1 MIQRRTLIRAAA
13 ALSAAPAALTL
24 SGCAST
30 AQPSD
35 PTRVRVA
42 GGWLQGA
49 RSERADKVVVFWN
62 VPFGENPYTAERRFL
77 APVPAA
83 PWEGVRDATKPGSI
97 PLQPARD
104 GKGMIGGGDALVL
117 NVWAPEGAQ
126 GCPVMAWI
134 PGGGS
139 TNCDNNDPRFDGS
152 AFARDG
158 VVLVTLNYRVNVD
171 GFLKLE
177 GGDSDN
183 GVRDMIL
190 GLTWVRDN
198 IAAFGGDPAR
208 VTVFG
213 QSAGGTHITSLLAS
227 PLARG
232 LFSQAIIQSPSA
244 VAQWSTPADA
254 DHAAKVFS
262 EKLGIAPTRAA
273 FTAFPEADLIAMRK
287 IVGGL
292 AQDEDWGRFSKGN
305 TAVFKPYVDGEVLTA
320 RPVDAIRA
328 GAAACVRVLAG
339 CAREEWRHYVVPS
352 GAIEKLGEPEIARLI
367 RSSGQREDL
376 GEQYRLAGH
385 GKTPGEIFTRMQGD
399 LIFRMPCNKLLESL
413 AAAGAPVW
421 AYSFDRRSQVKGKS
435 GAVIGAAHS
444 CDVPYVFGTL
454 DAPGSVAANGADA
467 PQALSDE
474 MHAAWVR
481 FAKTGNPGWAAF
493 ETEKRF
499 TRLFDE
505 EVRTH
510 SDPWAFERRAMKL
523 D

>member
-1 MIQRRTLIRAAA
+1 
-13 ALSAAPAALTL
+13 
-24 SGCAST
+24 
-30 AQPSD
+30 
-35 PTRVRVA
+35 
-42 GGWLQGA
+42 
-49 RSERADKVVVFWN
+49 
-62 VPFGENPYTAERRFL
+62 
-77 APVPAA
+77 
-83 PWEGVRDATKPGSI
+83 
-97 PLQPARD
+97 
-104 GKGMIGGGDALVL
+104 
-117 NVWAPEGAQ
+117 
-126 GCPVMAWI
+126 
-134 PGGGS
+134 
-139 TNCDNNDPRFDGS
+139 
-152 AFARDG
+152 
-158 VVLVTLNYRVNVD
+158 
-171 GFLKLE
+171 
-177 GGDSDN
+177 
-183 GVRDMIL
+183 
-190 GLTWVRDN
+190 
-198 IAAFGGDPAR
+198 
-208 VTVFG
+208 
-213 QSAGGTHITSLLAS
+213 
-227 PLARG
+227 
-232 LFSQAIIQSPSA
+232 
-244 VAQWSTPADA
+244 
-254 DHAAKVFS
+254 
-262 EKLGIAPTRAA
+262 
-273 FTAFPEADLIAMRK
+273 MRK

-413 AAAGAPVW
+413 AAAGTPVW
-421 AYSFDRRSQVKGKS
+421 AYSFDRRSPVKGKS

>member
-49 RSERADKVVVFWN
+49 RSERADKVVVFRN

-126 GCPVMAWI
+126 GCPVMVWI

-305 TAVFKPYVDGEVLTA
+305 TAVFIQA
-320 RPVDAIRA
+320 
-328 GAAACVRVLAG
+328 VR
-339 CAREEWRHYVVPS
+339 R
-352 GAIEKLGEPEIARLI
+352 
-367 RSSGQREDL
+367 
-376 GEQYRLAGH
+376 
-385 GKTPGEIFTRMQGD
+385 
-399 LIFRMPCNKLLESL
+399 
-413 AAAGAPVW
+413 
-421 AYSFDRRSQVKGKS
+421 RRS
-435 GAVIGAAHS
+435 AHRPS
-444 CDVPYVFGTL
+444 TVYDGRRTVLVNKRWPVRWHIPGRGT
-454 DAPGSVAANGADA
+454 G
-467 PQALSDE
+467 
-474 MHAAWVR
+474 
-481 FAKTGNPGWAAF
+481 
-493 ETEKRF
+493 
-499 TRLFDE
+499 
-505 EVRTH
+505 
-510 SDPWAFERRAMKL
+510 KL
-523 D
+523 DDLQNRSCKGRVRGDAAPALQRVGAFSLEQHNSPGRYRDRK